1 MTRTSRPNPRRP
13 RPTRYVRGRPVPNR
27 RPPSR
32 VRSVLVGAVGLAM
45 VGGSLIIVAIATDT
59 FGAGVKWQHVMNR
72 VDRFLAGPVPTRST
86 PPTVLVTEPPDT
98 PSPTPLPTPSLI
110 PGETPRPTPRPT
122 PTPTPP
128 KRVAMDVNIVSHPN
142 RVFVSE
148 QTSEWCAVA
157 GVQTVLAILGKAD
170 TSDATQRE
178 IAGRI
183 HEWEAYSDSHNGDWG
198 PAAMA
203 LALKAYGVPGY
214 QVRAFQTRTGAL
226 RDAAVAIEKTH
237 SPVLLLAWRGAHT
250 WVMTGYRG
258 DGDPAIFKNVRID
271 GAYILDPWYPRI
283 SSIWGPSNPPGTFT
297 DAEEMQANFLPWK
310 RPEGSYPDRD
320 GLWITVAP
328 TKARSGTG

>member
-1 MTRTSRPNPRRP
+1 MNRTSRPTPIRP
-13 RPTRYVRGRPVPNR
+13 RPRRYERGRYAPGR

-32 VRSVLVGAVGLAM
+32 LQRVLVGGVGLALI
-45 VGGSLIIVAIATDT
+45 GGSLMVVAIATDT
-59 FGAGVKWQHVMNR
+59 FGAGEKWLHLIER
-72 VDRFLAGPVPTRST
+72 VERFMAGPVPDRST
-86 PPTVLVTEPPDT
+86 PPTVLVTDAPESL
-98 PSPTPLPTPSLI
+98 SPTSLPTPTLSI
-110 PGETPRPTPRPT
+110 APGATPPPT
-122 PTPTPP
+122 PTPTPPP
-128 KRVAMDVNIVSHPN
+128 KRVAMDVNIVTHPN

-148 QTSEWCAVA
+148 LRPDWCAVA
-157 GVQTVLAILGKAD
+157 GVQTVLAILGKVD

-183 HEWEAYSDSHNGDWG
+183 GEWEAYSDSHNGEWG
-198 PAAMA
+198 PAAMT

-226 RDAAVAIEKTH
+226 RDAGAAIEKTH

-297 DAEEMQANFLPWK
+297 DANEMQDNFLPWK